1 MGKRNKKLDRAL
13 ESCDAIEEIAGSK
26 KAPAT
31 AVLAARLMAG
41 SEAEFKTLAS
51 ASAETVPWSEV
62 ASVHAEHEDQDD
74 DEDDDA
80 DEDRPRR
87 AGGGRR

>member
-1 MGKRNKKLDRAL
+1 MGKRDKKLDRAL

-26 KAPAT
+26 KGPAT

-41 SEAEFKTLAS
+41 SEAEFKSLAS

-62 ASVHAEHEDQDD
+62 ATVHAEHEDQDD
-74 DEDDDA
+74 DEDA
-80 DEDRPRR
+80 DEERPRR

>member
-1 MGKRNKKLDRAL
+1 MGKRDKKLDRAL

-26 KAPAT
+26 KGPAT

-51 ASAETVPWSEV
+51 ASVEAVAWTEV
-62 ASVHAEHEDQDD
+62 ASVHAEHDEQDD
-74 DEDDDA
+74 DED
-80 DEDRPRR
+80 EERPRR